1 MAEGEGAKL
10 PGASAAGA
18 MTGLIGAWDRAEVV
32 LNVRKAGV
40 RRGSREGPAMA
51 DRVTLR
57 GRKSR
62 RAVRAEEDMT
72 SDVSG
77 VLIELA
83 ICGISVRESDLIHQR
98 PEARGQLNLHPDRA
112 FFRSRHFPLGPARI
126 GFCVTNDLPL
136 PKLLLLKH

>member
-1 MAEGEGAKL
+1 MAEGEGATL

-32 LNVRKAGV
+32 LNVRTAGV
-40 RRGSREGPAMA
+40 KRGSREGPAVD

-57 GRKSR
+57 GLKSR

-72 SDVSG
+72 SDRSG

-83 ICGISVRESDLIHQR
+83 ICGISVRESD
-98 PEARGQLNLHPDRA
+98 
-112 FFRSRHFPLGPARI
+112 
-126 GFCVTNDLPL
+126 
-136 PKLLLLKH
+136 

>member
-1 MAEGEGAKL
+1 MVEGEGVTL

-98 PEARGQLNLHPDRA
+98 PATQLAPRPRFLSIASFCPRA
-112 FFRSRHFPLGPARI
+112 GSNWILCHERPPTSQ
-126 GFCVTNDLPL
+126 VTSSQTLAS
-136 PKLLLLKH
+136 